1 MRITIESNGNYKNG
15 NKLAILMHYS
25 NDNCVLKSLKKK
37 LNSLLMGSIRN
48 EKLLEYF
55 STWATYDCFS
65 NVDSKLCVS
74 YMFSSEAVQFIYKP
88 GGIIL
93 NKG

>member
-1 MRITIESNGNYKNG
+1 
-15 NKLAILMHYS
+15 
-25 NDNCVLKSLKKK
+25 
-37 LNSLLMGSIRN
+37 MGSIRN

-74 YMFSSEAVQFIYKP
+74 YMFSSKAVQFIYKP